1 MKTKSIK
8 TDPKTPA
15 EIPVPAN
22 PSAPVVESEK
32 VSRLSFALD
41 SNGKPDWDKMHEKTR
56 VKVKELMGEG
66 ASKTAVASTPVEV
79 FDPAWCGT
87 MFDVVG
93 KIESFA
99 AAKLY
104 KMPQEVADR
113 AFTYSQAEKDKL
125 AGPTAKVINK
135 YAPLWLETYKD
146 EIALA
151 GLFVM
156 ITAMKFQMATMLMTQ
171 LNKTGAVSPQAPSPS
186 PKVVDVRP
194 DLSGIEAEILKVDPD
209 GTIHYKEGQK
219 N

>member
-1 MKTKSIK
+1 MKTKPAKVDSK
-8 TDPKTPA
+8 PQA

-22 PSAPVVESEK
+22 PSIQASVEEK
-32 VSRLSFALD
+32 AARLSFALD

-66 ASKTAVASTPVEV
+66 ATKTATAPAVEV

-87 MFDVVG
+87 MFDVIG

-99 AAKLY
+99 ASKLY
-104 KMPQEVADR
+104 KMPSEIADR

-135 YAPLWLETYKD
+135 YAPAWLELYKD

-156 ITAMKFQMATMLMTQ
+156 ITAMKFQMATALMAQ
-171 LNKTGAVSPQAPSPS
+171 LNKTGALSPQAPSPS
-186 PKVVDVRP
+186 PKIVTVSP
-194 DLSGIEAEILKVDPD
+194 DLSGVEAEILRVDPD
-209 GTIHYKEGQK
+209 GTIHYKEGTQK